1 MASNISFS
9 RVFRVNLRR
18 LILFLALLGALITLA
33 NTFYASYRV
42 QRELLIET
50 TLASNRAY
58 AGKVADSVDQFLQ
71 STQQQLAYS
80 ARLLAGNV
88 GDLSLLMTE
97 AERLR
102 VQTDSFNSVVFVDA
116 AGRVLAASPETL
128 GIRGKQLETPGAIEA
143 LRERRP
149 LISQPYVAVTGN
161 LLVFISSPVI
171 DAAGVYRG
179 YIGGSVYLK
188 QKSMLNNLLGDHY
201 YRDGSFVYVV
211 DQNRRVLYHP
221 DPARVGEAVEES
233 PMIDAV
239 MRGETGEMRLH
250 THEGVDMLAG
260 YARVSSAH
268 WGVVSQRPV
277 QVTLGSLSESMFS
290 VLRHTVPLAVL
301 TLLFIWCFAQLISR
315 PLRELANSAQ
325 DMDRPT
331 TVERIQKVRSWYFE
345 SSEIKRAMLVGF
357 NLLHYKI
364 SKLHL
369 DAQTDPL
376 TGLHNRR
383 GLQMALDQMQS
394 EQRPFAV
401 LSLDIDHFKSVND
414 TWGHDVGDQV
424 LQRLAELMQSSS
436 REGDVLCRVGGEE
449 FLILLPGIAPEVAEH
464 IAERL
469 RRQVAQMRIEP
480 VGCITISLGV
490 AHWGRQER
498 GVEEV
503 LKSADEMLY
512 KAKRA
517 GRNRVEV
524 AETVS

>member
-1 MASNISFS
+1 M
-9 RVFRVNLRR
+9 NLRR
-18 LILFLALLGALITLA
+18 LILFLALLSALITLA

-58 AGKVADSVDQFLQ
+58 ADKVADSVDQFLQ

-88 GDLSLLMTE
+88 GDLSLLMAE

-102 VQTDSFNSVVFVDA
+102 LQTNNFNSVVFVDA
-116 AGRVLAASPETL
+116 LGQVLAASPETL
-128 GIRGKQLETPGAIEA
+128 GILGKQLNAPGAIEA

-179 YIGGSVYLK
+179 FIGGSVYLK
-188 QKSMLNNLLGDHY
+188 KKSMLNNLLGDHY
-201 YRDGSFVYVV
+201 YHDGSFVYVV

-221 DPARVGEAVEES
+221 DPAQVSEAVEES

-250 THEGVDMLAG
+250 TREGVDMLAG
-260 YARVSSAH
+260 YARVPSAH
-268 WGVVSQRPV
+268 WGVVSQRPT
-277 QVTLGSLSESMFS
+277 QITLASLSKSMFS
-290 VLRHTVPLAVL
+290 VLRHTLPLAML

-325 DMDRPT
+325 DMDRPA

-364 SKLHL
+364 TKLHL

-383 GLQMALDQMQS
+383 GLQKALDHMQS
-394 EQRPFAV
+394 EQQPFAV
-401 LSLDIDHFKSVND
+401 LSLDIDHFKLVND
-414 TWGHDVGDQV
+414 TWGHDAGDQV
-424 LQRLAELMQSSS
+424 LQALAKLMQSSS

-449 FLILLPGIAPEVAEH
+449 FLILLPGIAPEVSEQ

-469 RRQVAQMRIEP
+469 RRQVAQMLIEP

-490 AHWGRQER
+490 AYWGRQGGE
-498 GVEEV
+498 VEEV
-503 LKSADEMLY
+503 LKTADEMLY

-524 AETVS
+524 AEMVS